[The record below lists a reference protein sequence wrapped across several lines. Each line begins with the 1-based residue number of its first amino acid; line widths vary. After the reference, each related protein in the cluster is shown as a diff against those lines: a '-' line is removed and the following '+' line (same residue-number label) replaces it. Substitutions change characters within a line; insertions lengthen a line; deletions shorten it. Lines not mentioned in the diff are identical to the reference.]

1 MRYFAL
7 ILIYSCFQI
16 NFAQEIINNPLLSED
31 PIKQQQWV
39 DSLYNSMSLEE
50 RIGQLYMVQ
59 VLSENSDKVNNKVI
73 ALIKKQHIGGVIYS
87 NGGPVRQAR
96 LNNNFQ
102 AASKIPLLV
111 GMDAEWG
118 LSMRLDSTY
127 AFPWNMTLGAISDNN
142 LVEQTGRQI
151 GEHCKRLGVHF
162 NFAPVVDINTNPK
175 NPIIG
180 NRSFGE
186 DRDNVTN
193 KGLAFM
199 KGMQSAG
206 VLANAK
212 HFPGHGDTEDDSHKT
227 LPTIT
232 FSEKRIDSVELYP
245 YRKLIKEGLSSVMV
259 AHLNV
264 PSLEKKAGLPSSLS
278 KHIITDILKGS
289 LGFNGLI
296 FTDALTM
303 KGAANFSETGAI
315 DLAAFKAG
323 NDVLL
328 MSEDVTIGTKKIL
341 EAFNKGD
348 ITEERLAHSVKKIL
362 MAKYKVGLHEY
373 SPIGIYNLKK
383 DLNRIKD
390 DVLYENLMESAI
402 TVVKNTNSLLPLRD
416 LETKKIAYVSLGDVK
431 GSEFLDELKK
441 YTKVH
446 EIKAEKLDGV
456 IAKLQNYNT
465 VVIGFHKSNENP
477 WKGFKFSQKEMAWL
491 YEIARTNTVILD
503 VFARPYALN
512 SLLSVENIEGIVMS
526 YQNSRI
532 AQEKSAQLIFGAIG
546 AKGKLPVS
554 TGEFFPVGTGETY
567 NAISSLSYGLPER
580 VGMDSELLSRID
592 SVANHAVNKR
602 MTPGI
607 QLLVARKGKVI
618 YNKNFGYHTYSK
630 KNKVDFDDIY
640 DVASLTKILGTL
652 PVLMELEEKGSVS
665 LDSKLGTLIPEFKD
679 SNKKNI
685 TLKKM
690 LSHYAQLKPWIP
702 FYYATLDSVTNK
714 PDPKYYR
721 TKRTKGFN
729 VEVTNTLFMRNDYKD
744 SIQEIIKESELLSR
758 LRYRYSDLPYYI
770 LKNYLEGFYDKSLSE
785 ITQDRFYKSL
795 GANNT
800 TYNPRKKF
808 SLKDIVPTEVDNYY
822 RYKKVHGYVH
832 DMGAAMQGGVGGH
845 AGVFSNANDV
855 AKIMQMYLQKGFYGG
870 KRYLKNETIDK
881 FNHCYYC
888 ESDNR
893 RGIGFDKPQ
902 LGEEGPTCGC
912 ISMTSFGHSGF
923 TGTYAWADPE
933 EEIVYIFLAN
943 RTYPE
948 AGKNL
953 LLRENIRTEIQRLIY
968 EAIIE

>member
-1 MRYFAL
+1 MRNFAL
-7 ILIYSCFQI
+7 ILICTYFQI
-16 NFAQEIINNPLLSED
+16 NFAQEIIKSPLLSED
-31 PIKQQQWV
+31 PIQQQKWV
-39 DSLYNSMSLEE
+39 DSLYNSMSIEE

-59 VLSENSDKVNNKVI
+59 VLSENSDKVNNKVV
-73 ALIKKQHIGGVIYS
+73 ALIKKQQIGGVIYS

-118 LSMRLDSTY
+118 LNMRLDSTY

-186 DRDNVTN
+186 DRDNVTE

-212 HFPGHGDTEDDSHKT
+212 HFPGHGDTEDDSHYK
-227 LPTIT
+227 LPTIN

-278 KHIITDILKGS
+278 KHIVTDILKEK
-289 LGFNGLI
+289 LGFKGLI

-303 KGAANFSETGAI
+303 KGAADFSETGAI

-362 MAKYKVGLHEY
+362 MAKYKVGLNNY
-373 SPIGIYNLKK
+373 SPIGIHNLEK
-383 DLNRIKD
+383 DLNRLKD

-416 LETKKIAYVSLGDVK
+416 LETKKIAYVALGDVK
-431 GSEFLDELKK
+431 GSVFLNELKK

-446 EIKAEKLDGV
+446 EIKADKLDGV
-456 IAKLQNYNT
+456 IAMLQNYNT
-465 VVIGFHKSNENP
+465 VVIGFHKSNDNP

-491 YEIARTNTVILD
+491 YEIARTNTVVLD

-512 SLLSVENIEGIVMS
+512 DLLSVDNIEGIVMS
-526 YQNSRI
+526 YQNSKI

-554 TGEFFPVGTGETY
+554 TGDFFPVGTGDTY
-567 NAISSLSYGLPER
+567 NSILSLSYGLPER
-580 VGMDSELLSRID
+580 VGMDSKLLSRID
-592 SVANHAVNKR
+592 SVANHAVDQR

-618 YNKNFGYHTYSK
+618 YSKNFGYHTYSK

-640 DVASLTKILGTL
+640 DVASLTKILATL

-665 LDSKLGTLIPEFKD
+665 LDSKLSTLIPAYKK
-679 SNKKNI
+679 SNKKDI

-702 FYYATLDSVTNK
+702 FYYATLDTVTKK

-721 TKRTKGFN
+721 KKRSKSFS

-770 LKNYLEGFYDKSLSE
+770 LKNYLEGFYDKPLSE

-795 GANNT
+795 GASYT
-800 TYNPRKKF
+800 TYNPREKF
-808 SLKDIVPTEVDNYY
+808 SLKDIVPTERDTYF

-870 KRYLKNETIDK
+870 KRYLKTETIDK
-881 FNHCYYC
+881 FNTCYYC

-933 EEIVYIFLAN
+933 EEIIYIFLAN

-953 LLRENIRTEIQRLIY
+953 LLKENIRTEIQRLIY
-968 EAIIE
+968 EAIID